1 LRLKAATAGN
11 DGEVGGTE
19 QLVTETGK
27 IERLSAAFFYAAVTL
42 LIWLVFQIISPFLVP
57 LGWAAILAI
66 LIHPLHNRLAVR
78 LGATRAALVSTIG
91 VTLGLVVPGGLLS
104 FYFIREGLQAAQSFQ
119 ELAASGRLDWAARV
133 WASLAQR
140 LGARDVELSSLL
152 QDAARNVATF
162 LAGSLG
168 GILAN
173 VLRVILDLFIAVSA
187 LFFLLRDGASVMAM
201 LRRLLPFE
209 ESLRE
214 RMLSESQQLIYA
226 SVSISLMI
234 AIIQGTVCGAA
245 FALVGIG
252 EPIFWALVMSFL
264 ALLPVI
270 GAWPVWLP
278 VAIWLLF
285 TGSIGK
291 GVLLLILCGGIA
303 GTLDNILRPA
313 LMTGRSSLS
322 GLSVFI
328 SVLGGIAAFGM
339 IGLFLGPIVFA
350 TASALLDIYT
360 RPAQRA

>member
-1 LRLKAATAGN
+1 M
-11 DGEVGGTE
+11 
-19 QLVTETGK
+19 GK
-27 IERLSAAFFYAAVTL
+27 IERLSTALFYAAVAL
-42 LIWLVFQIISPFLVP
+42 LIWLVFLIISPFLVP

-66 LIHPLHNRLAVR
+66 LINPIHKRLSAR
-78 LGATRAALVSTIG
+78 LGDSRAALVSTMV

-104 FYFIREGLQAAQSFQ
+104 FYFVREGLQAAQSLQ
-119 ELAASGRLDWAARV
+119 DLAASGRLDWAAKI

-140 LGARDVELSSLL
+140 FGAKDIELSALL
-152 QDAARNVATF
+152 QGAARNVATF

-173 VLRVILDLFIAVSA
+173 VFRVILDLFIVVFV
-187 LFFLLRDGASVMAM
+187 LFFLLRDGASVMST

-209 ESLRE
+209 ETLRE

-226 SVSISLMI
+226 SVNISLMI
-234 AIIQGTVCGAA
+234 AVIQGTVCGTA

-278 VAIWLLF
+278 VGIWMLF

-291 GVLLLILCGGIA
+291 GVLLLLLCGGIA

-313 LMTGRSSLS
+313 LMTGKSSLS

-350 TASALLDIYT
+350 TISALMEIYPS
-360 RPAQRA
+360 PA